1 MKKTLLI
8 LTALLSCNFA
18 LKAQGPMP
26 LEYEFANRGQLMD
39 VKPWRSI
46 SAAASTNWST

>member
-18 LKAQGPMP
+18 QKTQGPMP
-26 LEYEFANRGQLMD
+26 LEYEFANRGQLVD

-46 SAAASTNWST
+46 SAKME